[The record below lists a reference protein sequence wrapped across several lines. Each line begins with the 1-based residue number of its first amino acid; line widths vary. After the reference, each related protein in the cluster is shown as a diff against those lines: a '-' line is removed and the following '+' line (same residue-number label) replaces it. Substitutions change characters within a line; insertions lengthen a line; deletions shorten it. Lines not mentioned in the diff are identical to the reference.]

1 MRDIK
6 HIVIHCSASRNGDAS
21 VNAQAIDRWHR
32 ERGWH
37 GIGYHYVIHV
47 DGTLAKGRPLE
58 RIGAHVAGQN
68 ATSIGICMVGTDR
81 FSVEQWEMLRGLC
94 LDLQAEFP
102 GAVILGHRDFSPDQ
116 DGDGVIEPWEWF
128 KLCPGFDVA
137 AWRLSGMDPYW
148 DVKHLMPDPAAA
160 ADARQAGFGTVHAVA
175 AIGALGLVTALF
187 FGAKAWVDGVRAD
200 ALKAGRDAALL
211 EVAQRDNAQLAAVQ
225 KRVLEL
231 QAELAAAEERHR
243 TEVARID
250 QEGTDELRKVERQ
263 RDAARRAARDY
274 AGRLRDPGRAQAH
287 ACPAPGGGDPAP
299 EALAGAGVG
308 AREAGAAA
316 PGAEL
321 SQAAGDFLRAE
332 ADRADELV
340 GERNALAVRLEACQ
354 AIVVADR
361 RQ

>member
-1 MRDIK
+1 MREIK

-21 VNAQAIDRWHR
+21 VNAQVIDRWHR

-37 GIGYHYVIHV
+37 GIGYHYVIQV

-81 FSVEQWEMLRGLC
+81 FSVEQWEMLRDLC
-94 LDLQAEFP
+94 HGLQAEFP
-102 GAVILGHRDFSPDQ
+102 RADILGHRDFSPDQ

-148 DVKHLMPDPAAA
+148 DVKHLMPDPMAAA
-160 ADARQAGFGTVHAVA
+160 VEQHGFGTVHAVA
-175 AIGALGLVTALF
+175 AVAGLGIATALF
-187 FGAKAWVDGVRAD
+187 FGAKAWVDGVRED
-200 ALKAGRDAALL
+200 ALKAGRDEALL
-211 EVAQRDNAQLAAVQ
+211 EVTQRDNAQLAAVQ

-231 QAELAAAEERHR
+231 QAELGAAEDRHR
-243 TEVARID
+243 AEVARID
-250 QEGTDELRKVERQ
+250 QEGTDELRKLEKE

-274 AGRLRDPGRAQAH
+274 AGRLRDPGARQAH
-287 ACPAPGGGDPAP
+287 ACPPAGDRDAAPA
-299 EALAGAGVG
+299 ARTRAGVDP
-308 AREAGAAA
+308 GAARPEA

-321 SQAAGDFLRAE
+321 SQAAGEFLRAE

-340 GERNALAVRLEACQ
+340 AERNTLAVRLEACQ
-354 AIVVADR
+354 AIVIADR
-361 RQ
+361 RP